1 MAENTEHL
9 GFCLV
14 DGRLWFSGLAAF
26 RHGLVVFLIS
36 F

>member
-1 MAENTEHL
+1 MAENPEHL

-14 DGRLWFSGLAAF
+14 DGRLWFSGLAVVG
-26 RHGLVVFLIS
+26 HGLVVFLIS